1 MPNSFYG
8 RQRPLYVPPSSLE
21 YVKVRMT
28 TTTRK
33 TMMETEPLTEV
44 SKRIVIFG
52 AAGDLC
58 KRKLIPALFE
68 LWKKNLL
75 PKGLLIVGASRRD
88 LPKETWLNHLGDYPQ
103 DFTAWLDFISCDLDC
118 QESLNKL
125 HDESADTTYF
135 LSVPPSTYGAAIT
148 NLKEAG
154 FLDDPQRS
162 RVVIEKPFGYDYKS
176 ACNLQSVVERHL
188 REKQVYRI
196 DHYLGKDTVNN
207 ILATR
212 FSNILLEPLWSR
224 QYIEEVQI
232 FATET
237 LGCEGRSQYYDGSGV
252 VRDMLQNH
260 MLQVLALIAMEAPCK
275 MTATE
280 IRREKTKVLA
290 ATRLGYKTI
299 FGQYEGYK
307 SEDGVD
313 PNSATPTFVAGDLYV
328 DNWRWEGVPF
338 HFMTGKKMPY
348 GCVEV
353 VVKLKAPP
361 QQLFEG
367 HEYNDRIVMRLQPH
381 PHFDIRIDMKAPG
394 FKNDVETAT
403 LTHRY
408 PDWLGVDGYEKLLY
422 DALHDDQSNF
432 VHSEEVLESW
442 RIVDDLLC
450 TGEYCPIRT
459 VPYLYSG
466 GTWGPQYKTD
476 FITKWD
482 YPA

>member
-1 MPNSFYG
+1 MF
-8 RQRPLYVPPSSLE
+8 
-21 YVKVRMT
+21 T
-28 TTTRK
+28 TNQTNT
-33 TMMETEPLTEV
+33 METEPLT
-44 SKRIVIFG
+44 RRLVIFG
-52 AAGDLC
+52 ATGDLC
-58 KRKLIPALFE
+58 KRKLIPALYE
-68 LWKKNLL
+68 LWKKELL
-75 PKGLLIVGASRRD
+75 PSNILIVGASRREHS
-88 LPKETWLNHLGDYPQ
+88 KETWLNHLGDYPE
-103 DFTAWLDFISCDLDC
+103 DFTHWLDFVCCDLDC
-118 QESLNKL
+118 KESLNKL
-125 HDESADTTYF
+125 HDQSADTTYF
-135 LSVPPSTYGAAIT
+135 LSVPPERYENAII

-154 FLDDPQRS
+154 FLDDPNNS
-162 RVVIEKPFGYDYKS
+162 RVVIEKPFGYNLES
-176 ACNLQSVVERHL
+176 ANHLQSVVGRYL

-212 FSNILLEPLWSR
+212 FGNILLEPLWNR
-224 QYIEEVQI
+224 EYISEIQI
-232 FATET
+232 YATET

-260 MLQVLALIAMEAPCK
+260 MLQVLALIAMEPPCRNN
-275 MTATE
+275 ATE
-280 IRREKTKVLA
+280 IRREKTKVLS
-290 ATRLGYKTI
+290 ATRLGNKFIT
-299 FGQYEGYK
+299 GQYEGYR
-307 SEDGVD
+307 EEQGVG
-313 PNSATPTFVAGDLYV
+313 PESMTATFVAGDLYV

-338 HFMTGKKMPY
+338 YFMSGKKMPY
-348 GCVEV
+348 QCVEV

-381 PHFDIRIDMKAPG
+381 PHLDIRIDMKAPG

-422 DALHDDQSNF
+422 DALHNDQSHF

-450 TGEYCPIRT
+450 VGDACPVRT
-459 VPYLYSG
+459 SPYIHKEGL
-466 GTWGPQYKTD
+466 WGPVHKTD
-476 FITKWD
+476 FITDWD